1 MADNVKIFLDEL
13 KSAKNFGDVLVIIPP
28 CQPPDPVLNCASP
41 YVQALA
47 DSVAYL
53 QDLDTFFTEF
63 NSSPFSFA
71 TLNSFLVLL

>member
-13 KSAKNFGDVLVIIPP
+13 KSAKNFGDFLVIIPP

-47 DSVAYL
+47 DFVAYT
-53 QDLDTFFTEF
+53 QDLNTFFTEF
-63 NSSPFSFA
+63 KSNPLSLG
-71 TLNSFLVLL
+71 TLNAWLAL